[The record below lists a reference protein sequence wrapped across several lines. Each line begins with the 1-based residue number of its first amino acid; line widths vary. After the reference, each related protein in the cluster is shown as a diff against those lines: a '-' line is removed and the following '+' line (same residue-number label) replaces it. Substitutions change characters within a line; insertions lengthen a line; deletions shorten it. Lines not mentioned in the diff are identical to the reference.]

1 MRAIAGLILS
11 IAAAVLYTIV
21 GIWFATLDPTAL
33 LEQIDN
39 FILAIALLP
48 LILLFTY
55 FWIVL
60 VVIGV
65 IVFCLEITGA
75 ILIGLGKIKPG
86 GIIVIVASAVGFFVS
101 WIWYFIPLAVGIVGG
116 ILALN
121 EK

>member
-48 LILLFTY
+48 LILLFRL
-55 FWIVL
+55 VL
-60 VVIGV
+60 TTNDDTPHL
-65 IVFCLEITGA
+65 VF
-75 ILIGLGKIKPG
+75 
-86 GIIVIVASAVGFFVS
+86 ASF
-101 WIWYFIPLAVGIVGG
+101 
-116 ILALN
+116 
-121 EK
+121 